1 MSNPITQINTCVW
14 LQSVSFGVSLLQTNT
29 STSIQTSNV
38 VIISKKREEG
48 ISDQEHR
55 KWEEVPKTVNGE
67 TVASQ
72 WLRAELQR

>member
-1 MSNPITQINTCVW
+1 LP
-14 LQSVSFGVSLLQTNT
+14 QTNT
-29 STSIQTSNV
+29 NTSIQTSNV

-55 KWEEVPKTVNGE
+55 KWEKVPKTVNGE
-67 TVASQ
+67 TVANQ